1 MMNLMV
7 GGGGGDVDGSI
18 DKASRRPEW
27 LVSQSYSWIK
37 EGECQAVTSGGG
49 LRNSVLRSAALGPL
63 GRRYPVGGED
73 ERHARGEGRERDKNW
88 ACGMQVRQTCWSRV
102 TPATPTGKSN

>member
-73 ERHARGEGRERDKNW
+73 ERHARGEGRERQELGVWD
-88 ACGMQVRQTCWSRV
+88 AGEADVLE
-102 TPATPTGKSN
+102 PGDASNAHWKV